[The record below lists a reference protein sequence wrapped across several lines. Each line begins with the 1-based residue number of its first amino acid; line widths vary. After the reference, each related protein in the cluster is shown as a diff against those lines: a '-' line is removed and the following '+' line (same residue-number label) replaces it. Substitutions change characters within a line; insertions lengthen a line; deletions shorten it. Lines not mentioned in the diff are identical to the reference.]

1 MMKWT
6 ALALVLGFFIDLLV
20 GDPRWLY
27 HPVRIIGHGIS
38 FLENHLRTCFPKTEK
53 GERRAGF
60 LLVILICTGSAAV
73 PFGIL
78 YLAYRIHLVFGIC
91 LEILM
96 CYQMLAVKSLKDES
110 MRVFEELKK
119 GDLEGA
125 RYAVSMIVGR
135 DTRTL
140 DEAGVTKAAVETVAE
155 NTSDGIIAPLFY
167 MAIGGPVLMF
177 FYKGVNTMDSMVG
190 YKNEKYLNFGRYA
203 AKFDDI
209 MNYIPA
215 RISAWLM
222 IAASY
227 MCGFDGKNAAK
238 IYKRDRYNHAS
249 PNSAQTEAVMAGALD
264 IQLAGNAYYFG
275 KLYEKPT
282 IGDNIRPVES
292 QDIQR
297 ANRLLYVSAAVAA
310 GLFAGIRLLVQGLVM
325 LL

>member
-1 MMKWT
+1 MIKWT

-27 HPVRIIGHGIS
+27 HPVRIIGNGIS
-38 FLENHLRTCFPKTEK
+38 FLESCFRRWFPATQK
-53 GERRAGF
+53 GERMGGF
-60 LLVILICTGSAAV
+60 LLVILICAGSALV
-73 PFGIL
+73 PLGIL
-78 YLAYRIHLVFGIC
+78 YVAYEIHTLLGIGM
-91 LEILM
+91 ETFF
-96 CYQMLAVKSLKDES
+96 CYQMLAVKSLKQES
-110 MRVFEELKK
+110 MRVFEELEK
-119 GDLEGA
+119 GDLKGA

-135 DTRTL
+135 DTQSL
-140 DEAGVTKAAVETVAE
+140 DEVGVTKAAVETVAE

-203 AKFDDI
+203 AKLDDLL
-209 MNYIPA
+209 NYIPA

-222 IAASY
+222 IAGARVL
-227 MCGFDGKNAAK
+227 GFDSKNAVK
-238 IYKRDRYNHAS
+238 IFKRDRYNHAS

-275 KLYEKPT
+275 KLCEKPT
-282 IGDNIRPVES
+282 IGDAIRPVEKK
-292 QDIQR
+292 DIPR
-297 ANRLLYVSAAVAA
+297 ANQLLYVSAAL
-310 GLFAGIRLLVQGLVM
+310 GTGIFAVIRLGIQGLIT

>member
-1 MMKWT
+1 MNKT
-6 ALALVLGFFIDLLV
+6 ELVAAMAKETNLSKKDVEAVLKSFIDV
-20 GDPRWLY
+20 
-27 HPVRIIGHGIS
+27 VS
-38 FLENHLRTCFPKTEK
+38 
-53 GERRAGF
+53 
-60 LLVILICTGSAAV
+60 
-73 PFGIL
+73 
-78 YLAYRIHLVFGIC
+78 
-91 LEILM
+91 
-96 CYQMLAVKSLKDES
+96 
-110 MRVFEELKK
+110 EELKK

-209 MNYIPA
+209 MNYLPA

-227 MCGFDGKNAAK
+227 MCGFDGKMQQ
-238 IYKRDRYNHAS
+238 RY
-249 PNSAQTEAVMAGALD
+249 
-264 IQLAGNAYYFG
+264 I
-275 KLYEKPT
+275 
-282 IGDNIRPVES
+282 
-292 QDIQR
+292 
-297 ANRLLYVSAAVAA
+297 
-310 GLFAGIRLLVQGLVM
+310 
-325 LL
+325 